1 VRPADRTS
9 LGGQIIEVKRRQ
21 QCEQRS
27 LFKRLEKWASISPA
41 LLRLAQPETT
51 SAPARAI

>member
-21 QCEQRS
+21 QCEQLS
-27 LFKRLEKWASISPA
+27 LFKRFENWASMS
-41 LLRLAQPETT
+41 LFRLAQPNTT

>member
-1 VRPADRTS
+1 VGPAGRAG

-21 QCEQRS
+21 QCEQLS
-27 LFKRLEKWASISPA
+27 LFKRLEKWASMSLA
-41 LLRLAQPETT
+41 LLRLAQPKTT